1 MTLWVSSY
9 VIIMLTCLY
18 CWCHF
23 KWVSCVSIEVTSL
36 VHFGFCSEWVGYS
49 FYCAVAGDLSLN
61 CCWHFSCSFYFCDLF
76 SSLLSVLSKLLCCNC
91 GDLHLDQHW
100 LFEVSF
106 VLIEVTTMVYYCV
119 SYCVTNAVTCLSVGK
134 VYPSTVIVCWGAQGF
149 ALFVLHTP
157 PVSHWCSMICLS
169 VCLLA
174 FPSVHHSYLS
184 VCTSTIARLSCSHL
198 LSKTQFVPQPYKSRI
213 IFFCLPPSPRPH
225 PSLHYAF
232 HHFIMQ

>member
-1 MTLWVSSY
+1 
-9 VIIMLTCLY
+9 MLTCLY

-36 VHFGFCSEWVGYS
+36 VHFGFCLEWVA
-49 FYCAVAGDLSLN
+49 YCAVDSDLSLN
-61 CCWHFSCSFYFCDLF
+61 CCWHFSCSFYLGDLF

-100 LFEVSF
+100 LSEVSF
-106 VLIEVTTMVYYCV
+106 VLTEVTTMVYYCV

-157 PVSHWCSMICLS
+157 PVSHWCGMFCLS

-184 VCTSTIARLSCSHL
+184 VYTSTIARLSCSHL
-198 LSKTQFVPQPYKSRI
+198 LSKPQSVPQIDTFEGKMTSWT
-213 IFFCLPPSPRPH
+213 S
-225 PSLHYAF
+225 
-232 HHFIMQ
+232 

>member
-36 VHFGFCSEWVGYS
+36 VHFGFCSEWVG
-49 FYCAVAGDLSLN
+49 YCAVAGDLSLN

-184 VCTSTIARLSCSHL
+184 VCTSTIAGLSCSHL

-213 IFFCLPPSPRPH
+213 IFICLPPSPRPH